1 VNEGRGLSSGK
12 KIVCIVASLRL
23 QWHFTKLHVAR
34 ITLHY
39 LVFPN
44 IGSLTMLAPTD
55 LLPILSDAVCLLA
68 NVLHSHIPYA
78 NVLFSHITLVNVLA
92 SKSFLPIS
100 PNSFVPSISFLYAH
114 RFDTF
119 SLTVYAP
126 LALLKLVL
134 LKSVA
139 YIFICTSISMLI
151 LSKPIYIINTYFI
164 KRIFLLSP
172 IPRTVMIPP
181 VFSPHPSAESHLL
194 PVNAGRAVSYAVLNQ
209 LPHSCHALA

>member
-1 VNEGRGLSSGK
+1 MHCSLPKTTMALYKTPRCKDHPALFSISQHWISYNASSNGPPPYT
-12 KIVCIVASLRL
+12 IRCSVPPCQRSSLPYPL
-23 QWHFTKLHVAR
+23 CQC
-34 ITLHY
+34 
-39 LVFPN
+39 
-44 IGSLTMLAPTD
+44 S
-55 LLPILSDAVCLLA
+55 LLPYHSCQCPRFQILLA
-68 NVLHSHIPYA
+68 NFP
-78 NVLFSHITLVNVLA
+78 
-92 SKSFLPIS
+92 SFLAII